1 MSISAVGGM
10 AGYQA
15 SSFYTVRNTSRDDD
29 PAARFAEMDTNG
41 DGGLDI
47 EESGLSQ
54 ARFDLLD
61 VDGDGLLTESDRQS
75 YQNSQ
80 TQETGQGGFSL
91 DLSAILAELDVDGDD
106 QLSLEESG
114 LEEEQFD
121 ALDTNQ
127 DGYVSLAELE
137 AARPDRPEGPG
148 GPGGPPPGGG
158 PGMNPEDLLAEL
170 DEDGDEQI
178 SLEESGLSE
187 SQFDALDTN
196 QDGYVSLE
204 ELLAWREARGQTRSE
219 EGQEV
224 AGNGYSAAYALRA
237 YVAQMSRVA
246 EEQGSADYTA

>member
-1 MSISAVGGM
+1 MSVSAVGGM

-29 PAARFAEMDTNG
+29 PAARFAEMDANG

-54 ARFDLLD
+54 DRFDILD
-61 VDGDGLLTESDRQS
+61 ADGDGLLTEADRQS

-80 TQETGQGGFSL
+80 TQGTGGFGL

-106 QLSLEESG
+106 LLDLEESG

-127 DGYVSLAELE
+127 DGFVSLAELE

-158 PGMNPEDLLAEL
+158 PGMNPEELFAEL

-178 SLEESGLSE
+178 SLEESGLE
-187 SQFDALDTN
+187 QSQFDALDTN

-204 ELLAWREARGQTRSE
+204 ELLAWREARQQTRSE

-246 EEQGSADYTA
+246 EDQGSADFTA